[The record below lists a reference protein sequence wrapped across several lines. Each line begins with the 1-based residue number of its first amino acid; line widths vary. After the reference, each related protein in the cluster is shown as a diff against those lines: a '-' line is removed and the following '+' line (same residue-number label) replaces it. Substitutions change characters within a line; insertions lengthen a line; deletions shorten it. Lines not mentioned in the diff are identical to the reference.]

1 MSQPKTPNQELISVI
16 VPVYNVEK
24 YVERC
29 IKTLTQQTYRNI
41 EIIIIDDGSPD
52 NAGIICDEL
61 SKKDER
67 IKVIHQKNQ
76 GLSGARNTGIDEA
89 RGEYL
94 LFVDSDDWV
103 HEDMVEVL
111 YHLLVDN
118 NAQIAA
124 CGTEIVDDK
133 GHIAYFSDDLEE
145 IKVFSTEE
153 AMIELPLDERIR
165 NVAWN
170 KLYKKE
176 LFNDIRFP
184 VGMIFEDIATTYRL
198 IDKAEIIVYCG
209 KPLYCYY
216 KSENSILRSEF
227 SLKWFDKVT
236 ACKMRAEY
244 YQIHYPEISKRVS
257 LYYVR
262 SVLNT
267 LAISSKKKK
276 EFFTQRTR
284 IRRELIQWIQI
295 NKDITLPISFRVA
308 FSILNRSQQLYDATV
323 SKAYLFIADHNKK
336 NLKKMG

>member
-1 MSQPKTPNQELISVI
+1 MSQPEKQGQELISII

-29 IKTLTQQTYRNI
+29 IKTLTQQTYKNI
-41 EIIIIDDGSPD
+41 EIIIIDDGTPD

-76 GLSGARNTGIDEA
+76 GLSGARNTGIEEA
-89 RGEYL
+89 RGKYL

-124 CGTEIVDDK
+124 CGTEIVGDK

-176 LFNDIRFP
+176 LFTDIRFP

-216 KSENSILRSEF
+216 KSESSILRSEF
-227 SLKWFDKVT
+227 SSKWFDKVT

-244 YQIHYPEISKRVS
+244 YQIHYPDFSKRVS

-267 LAISSKKKK
+267 LAFSSKKNKVLK
-276 EFFTQRTR
+276 LDREIIRQDVICWIENNSDLKLPFT
-284 IRRELIQWIQI
+284 
-295 NKDITLPISFRVA
+295 FRVA
-308 FSILNRSQQLYDATV
+308 YRVLKAGLSLYDLIISHV
-323 SKAYLFIADHNKK
+323 YLFIVNHKHND
-336 NLKKMG
+336 KKMG